1 MLLGDQVDL
10 GIGGRPKNLSSPQF
24 NWLHLKDD
32 PLLAVLP
39 PDYPLNGRTVLPLW
53 EFTNKEFL
61 ISAQGFD
68 PAILE
73 VMEERGIRPDI
84 RPSAMDDLTVITLV
98 AHGLGVSM
106 LTELV
111 LEGTSENVLTLPVA
125 PAASRELGIL
135 TLTSREYSS
144 TLRKFI
150 RYAVD
155 TIQGFQNTEP
165 SK

>member
-1 MLLGDQVDL
+1 
-10 GIGGRPKNLSSPQF
+10 
-24 NWLHLKDD
+24 
-32 PLLAVLP
+32 
-39 PDYPLNGRTVLPLW
+39 
-53 EFTNKEFL
+53 
-61 ISAQGFD
+61 
-68 PAILE
+68 
-73 VMEERGIRPDI
+73 MEEWGIRPDI